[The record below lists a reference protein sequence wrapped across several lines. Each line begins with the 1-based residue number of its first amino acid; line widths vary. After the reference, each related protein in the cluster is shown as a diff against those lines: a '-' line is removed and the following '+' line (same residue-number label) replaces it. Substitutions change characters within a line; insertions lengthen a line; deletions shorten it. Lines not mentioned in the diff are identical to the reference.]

1 VAFDIDAN
9 GLLEVSATDR
19 TTGRKQK
26 VSISGGSN
34 LNEQE
39 IKSIIEEAKSKAN
52 EDRKKRSV
60 IDRKNSALTLIAQA
74 ERRLRDASLEFGP
87 YGAERQQRAVE
98 IAIQDVEEY
107 LDDYDPQELEI
118 SVSALQ
124 EALFGLNRKFAAERK
139 TDNNPLQGI
148 KNTFG
153 SLKDELFSDDYWDDD
168 PWDNQMNRNYRNSR
182 YGNSRDDDPWDNDYF
197 LKDYLS
203 ILGLSNDFDDKELKK
218 AFRREAR
225 KWHPDLNKNDL
236 NAEERFKLIN
246 EAYEYLRDP
255 NKRNKN
261 SDVNIQEDYE
271 NNNFKTG
278 FPDFQDYLDS
288 LFGYEYNANNE
299 DEYTDE
305 PLDDESTNLEND
317 EFNNYEYPTT
327 SPEEPPPVKLHQD
340 IETIIEL
347 TPNEALN
354 GASILIELEDQ
365 TMVEV
370 DTPPFA
376 GDGWRL
382 RLENIARGGKDHY
395 LQLKVQTESG
405 LRIDGLRVIY
415 KLELFPHDA
424 LLGCAVEVPTLDGNV
439 TLQVPPKSSTGRML
453 RLKGRGLAF
462 EDNVGDQYVEILV
475 VIPAD
480 INDEEIALYTRL
492 QELSLSDS

>member
-1 VAFDIDAN
+1 MVIL
-9 GLLEVSATDR
+9 GMMIHGTM
-19 TTGRKQK
+19 T
-26 VSISGGSN
+26 IS
-34 LNEQE
+34 
-39 IKSIIEEAKSKAN
+39 SK
-52 EDRKKRSV
+52 
-60 IDRKNSALTLIAQA
+60 
-74 ERRLRDASLEFGP
+74 
-87 YGAERQQRAVE
+87 
-98 IAIQDVEEY
+98 
-107 LDDYDPQELEI
+107 
-118 SVSALQ
+118 
-124 EALFGLNRKFAAERK
+124 
-139 TDNNPLQGI
+139 
-148 KNTFG
+148 
-153 SLKDELFSDDYWDDD
+153 
-168 PWDNQMNRNYRNSR
+168 
-182 YGNSRDDDPWDNDYF
+182 
-197 LKDYLS
+197 KDYLS
-203 ILGLSNDFDDKELKK
+203 ILGLSPDFDFKELKN

-255 NKRNKN
+255 NNNKN
-261 SDVNIQEDYE
+261 SAVENLQDDYE

-288 LFGYEYNANNE
+288 LFGYEYPTKNY
-299 DEYTDE
+299 DEYNDG
-305 PLDDESTNLEND
+305 PLGDESINTDND

-327 SPEEPPPVKLHQD
+327 SPEEPPPVKVHQD

-347 TPNEALN
+347 TPDEALN
-354 GASILIELEDQ
+354 GASILIELEDE
-365 TMVEV
+365 TVVEV

-405 LRIDGLRVIY
+405 LRIDGLRVLY

-453 RLKGRGLAF
+453 RLKGRGLTF

>member
-1 VAFDIDAN
+1 MVIL
-9 GLLEVSATDR
+9 GMMIHGTM
-19 TTGRKQK
+19 T
-26 VSISGGSN
+26 IS
-34 LNEQE
+34 
-39 IKSIIEEAKSKAN
+39 SK
-52 EDRKKRSV
+52 
-60 IDRKNSALTLIAQA
+60 
-74 ERRLRDASLEFGP
+74 
-87 YGAERQQRAVE
+87 
-98 IAIQDVEEY
+98 
-107 LDDYDPQELEI
+107 
-118 SVSALQ
+118 
-124 EALFGLNRKFAAERK
+124 
-139 TDNNPLQGI
+139 
-148 KNTFG
+148 
-153 SLKDELFSDDYWDDD
+153 
-168 PWDNQMNRNYRNSR
+168 
-182 YGNSRDDDPWDNDYF
+182 
-197 LKDYLS
+197 KDYLS
-203 ILGLSNDFDDKELKK
+203 ILGLTHDFDDNELKK
-218 AFRREAR
+218 AFRKEAR

-246 EAYEYLRDP
+246 EAYEYLRDS
-255 NKRNKN
+255 NNRNDN
-261 SDVNIQEDYE
+261 SDINNHLDYE

-288 LFGYEYNANNE
+288 LFGYEYNANNY
-299 DEYTDE
+299 DEYNNE
-305 PLDDESTNLEND
+305 SFEDESTNINND
-317 EFNNYEYPTT
+317 ELFNFEYPTT

-347 TPNEALN
+347 TPDEALN
-354 GASILIELEDQ
+354 GASILIELEDK
-365 TMVEV
+365 TVVEV

-395 LQLKVQTESG
+395 LQLKVQTDNG
-405 LRIDGLRVIY
+405 LRIDGLRVHY

-453 RLKGRGLAF
+453 RLKGRGLTF

>member
-1 VAFDIDAN
+1 MVIL
-9 GLLEVSATDR
+9 GTMIHGTM
-19 TTGRKQK
+19 TT
-26 VSISGGSN
+26 S
-34 LNEQE
+34 
-39 IKSIIEEAKSKAN
+39 SK
-52 EDRKKRSV
+52 
-60 IDRKNSALTLIAQA
+60 
-74 ERRLRDASLEFGP
+74 
-87 YGAERQQRAVE
+87 
-98 IAIQDVEEY
+98 
-107 LDDYDPQELEI
+107 
-118 SVSALQ
+118 
-124 EALFGLNRKFAAERK
+124 
-139 TDNNPLQGI
+139 
-148 KNTFG
+148 
-153 SLKDELFSDDYWDDD
+153 
-168 PWDNQMNRNYRNSR
+168 
-182 YGNSRDDDPWDNDYF
+182 
-197 LKDYLS
+197 KDYLS
-203 ILGLSNDFDDKELKK
+203 ILGLSPDFDDKELKK

-246 EAYEYLRDP
+246 EAYEYLSDP
-255 NKRNKN
+255 NIRKN
-261 SDVNIQEDYE
+261 SSDENKKDDYE
-271 NNNFKTG
+271 NSNFNTG

-288 LFGYEYNANNE
+288 LFGYEYSPKNYE
-299 DEYTDE
+299 VYDDE
-305 PLDDESTNLEND
+305 PYEDASINTNSE
-317 EFNNYEYPTT
+317 EFNNYKYPTT

-340 IETIIEL
+340 IETVIEL
-347 TPNEALN
+347 TPDEALN
-354 GASILIELEDQ
+354 GASILIELEDE
-365 TMVEV
+365 TVVEV

-405 LRIDGLRVIY
+405 LRIDGLRVLY

-453 RLKGRGLAF
+453 RLKGRGLTF

>member
-1 VAFDIDAN
+1 MVTL
-9 GLLEVSATDR
+9 G
-19 TTGRKQK
+19 TTIHGTMTT
-26 VSISGGSN
+26 S
-34 LNEQE
+34 
-39 IKSIIEEAKSKAN
+39 SK
-52 EDRKKRSV
+52 
-60 IDRKNSALTLIAQA
+60 
-74 ERRLRDASLEFGP
+74 
-87 YGAERQQRAVE
+87 
-98 IAIQDVEEY
+98 
-107 LDDYDPQELEI
+107 
-118 SVSALQ
+118 
-124 EALFGLNRKFAAERK
+124 
-139 TDNNPLQGI
+139 
-148 KNTFG
+148 
-153 SLKDELFSDDYWDDD
+153 
-168 PWDNQMNRNYRNSR
+168 
-182 YGNSRDDDPWDNDYF
+182 
-197 LKDYLS
+197 KDYLS
-203 ILGLSNDFDDKELKK
+203 ILGLSPSFDDKELKK

-255 NKRNKN
+255 NKRKN
-261 SDVNIQEDYE
+261 SSEENINDDCE
-271 NNNFKTG
+271 NNNFNTG
-278 FPDFQDYLDS
+278 FPDFKDYLDS
-288 LFGYEYNANNE
+288 LFGYDYSAKNYYENSNESFE
-299 DEYTDE
+299 DESINIDNE
-305 PLDDESTNLEND
+305 
-317 EFNNYEYPTT
+317 EFNNYEYPTA

-347 TPNEALN
+347 TPEEALN
-354 GASILIELEDQ
+354 GASILIELEDE
-365 TMVEV
+365 TVVEV

-405 LRIDGLRVIY
+405 LRIDGLRVLY

-439 TLQVPPKSSTGRML
+439 TLQVPPKSSTGRLL
-453 RLKGRGLAF
+453 RLKGRGLTF

>member
-1 VAFDIDAN
+1 MIH
-9 GLLEVSATDR
+9 GTM
-19 TTGRKQK
+19 T
-26 VSISGGSN
+26 IS
-34 LNEQE
+34 
-39 IKSIIEEAKSKAN
+39 SK
-52 EDRKKRSV
+52 
-60 IDRKNSALTLIAQA
+60 
-74 ERRLRDASLEFGP
+74 
-87 YGAERQQRAVE
+87 
-98 IAIQDVEEY
+98 
-107 LDDYDPQELEI
+107 
-118 SVSALQ
+118 
-124 EALFGLNRKFAAERK
+124 
-139 TDNNPLQGI
+139 
-148 KNTFG
+148 
-153 SLKDELFSDDYWDDD
+153 
-168 PWDNQMNRNYRNSR
+168 
-182 YGNSRDDDPWDNDYF
+182 
-197 LKDYLS
+197 KDYLS

-255 NKRNKN
+255 NKRDKN

-288 LFGYEYNANNE
+288 LFGYEYNANN
-299 DEYTDE
+299 DEYTEE
-305 PLDDESTNLEND
+305 PLDDEYSNLENE

-347 TPNEALN
+347 TPDEALN

-453 RLKGRGLAF
+453 RLKGRGLTF

>member
-1 VAFDIDAN
+1 MVIL
-9 GLLEVSATDR
+9 GMMIHGTM
-19 TTGRKQK
+19 TT
-26 VSISGGSN
+26 S
-34 LNEQE
+34 
-39 IKSIIEEAKSKAN
+39 SK
-52 EDRKKRSV
+52 
-60 IDRKNSALTLIAQA
+60 
-74 ERRLRDASLEFGP
+74 
-87 YGAERQQRAVE
+87 
-98 IAIQDVEEY
+98 
-107 LDDYDPQELEI
+107 
-118 SVSALQ
+118 
-124 EALFGLNRKFAAERK
+124 
-139 TDNNPLQGI
+139 
-148 KNTFG
+148 
-153 SLKDELFSDDYWDDD
+153 
-168 PWDNQMNRNYRNSR
+168 
-182 YGNSRDDDPWDNDYF
+182 
-197 LKDYLS
+197 KDYLS
-203 ILGLSNDFDDKELKK
+203 ILGLSPDFDDKELKK

-246 EAYEYLRDP
+246 EAYEYLSDP
-255 NKRNKN
+255 NIRKN
-261 SDVNIQEDYE
+261 ISDENIQHHSE

-278 FPDFQDYLDS
+278 FPDFNDYLDS
-288 LFGYEYNANNE
+288 LFGYEYIPNNYDEHNNE
-299 DEYTDE
+299 KFEDQ
-305 PLDDESTNLEND
+305 SINTNND
-317 EFNNYEYPTT
+317 EFNNYEYPAT

-340 IETIIEL
+340 IETVIEL
-347 TPNEALN
+347 TPEEALN
-354 GASILIELEDQ
+354 GASILIELEDE
-365 TMVEV
+365 TVVEV

-405 LRIDGLRVIY
+405 LRIDGLRVLY

-453 RLKGRGLAF
+453 RLKGRGLTF

>member
-1 VAFDIDAN
+1 MVIL
-9 GLLEVSATDR
+9 GTMIHGTM
-19 TTGRKQK
+19 TT
-26 VSISGGSN
+26 S
-34 LNEQE
+34 
-39 IKSIIEEAKSKAN
+39 SK
-52 EDRKKRSV
+52 
-60 IDRKNSALTLIAQA
+60 
-74 ERRLRDASLEFGP
+74 
-87 YGAERQQRAVE
+87 
-98 IAIQDVEEY
+98 
-107 LDDYDPQELEI
+107 
-118 SVSALQ
+118 
-124 EALFGLNRKFAAERK
+124 
-139 TDNNPLQGI
+139 
-148 KNTFG
+148 
-153 SLKDELFSDDYWDDD
+153 
-168 PWDNQMNRNYRNSR
+168 
-182 YGNSRDDDPWDNDYF
+182 
-197 LKDYLS
+197 KDYLS
-203 ILGLSNDFDDKELKK
+203 ILGLSPDFDDKELKK

-255 NKRNKN
+255 NRSKN
-261 SDVNIQEDYE
+261 SSDHNINEDYE

-278 FPDFQDYLDS
+278 FPDFQEYLDS
-288 LFGYEYNANNE
+288 LFGYEYSPKNYDEYNDETFE
-299 DEYTDE
+299 DEYINTDNE
-305 PLDDESTNLEND
+305 ES
-317 EFNNYEYPTT
+317 NNTEYPAT
-327 SPEEPPPVKLHQD
+327 SPEEPPPVKVHQD

-347 TPNEALN
+347 TPDEALN
-354 GASILIELEDQ
+354 GASILIELEDE
-365 TMVEV
+365 TVVEV

-405 LRIDGLRVIY
+405 LRIDGLRVLY

-453 RLKGRGLAF
+453 RLKGRGLTF

>member
-1 VAFDIDAN
+1 MVIL
-9 GLLEVSATDR
+9 GTMIHGTM
-19 TTGRKQK
+19 TT
-26 VSISGGSN
+26 S
-34 LNEQE
+34 
-39 IKSIIEEAKSKAN
+39 SK
-52 EDRKKRSV
+52 
-60 IDRKNSALTLIAQA
+60 
-74 ERRLRDASLEFGP
+74 
-87 YGAERQQRAVE
+87 
-98 IAIQDVEEY
+98 
-107 LDDYDPQELEI
+107 
-118 SVSALQ
+118 
-124 EALFGLNRKFAAERK
+124 
-139 TDNNPLQGI
+139 
-148 KNTFG
+148 
-153 SLKDELFSDDYWDDD
+153 
-168 PWDNQMNRNYRNSR
+168 
-182 YGNSRDDDPWDNDYF
+182 
-197 LKDYLS
+197 KDYLS
-203 ILGLSNDFDDKELKK
+203 ILGLSPDFDDKELKK

-246 EAYEYLRDP
+246 EAYEYLRNP
-255 NKRNKN
+255 NKSKN
-261 SDVNIQEDYE
+261 SLDDNIQNDYE
-271 NNNFKTG
+271 HNNFKTG
-278 FPDFQDYLDS
+278 FPDFQVYLDS
-288 LFGYEYNANNE
+288 LFGYEFTPKNHEEYDNDSFD
-299 DEYTDE
+299 DEYTYRD
-305 PLDDESTNLEND
+305 ND
-317 EFNNYEYPTT
+317 KFNNYEYPTT

-347 TPNEALN
+347 TPDEALN
-354 GASILIELEDQ
+354 GASILIELEDE
-365 TMVEV
+365 TVVEV

-405 LRIDGLRVIY
+405 LRIDGLRVLY

-453 RLKGRGLAF
+453 RLKGRGLTF